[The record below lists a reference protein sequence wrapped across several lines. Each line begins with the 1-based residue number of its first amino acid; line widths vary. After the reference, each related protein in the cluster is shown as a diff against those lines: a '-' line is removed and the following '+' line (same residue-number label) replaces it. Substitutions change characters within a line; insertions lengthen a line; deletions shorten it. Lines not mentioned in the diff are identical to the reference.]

1 MSKKNC
7 DSFSEFFIYR
17 LESVL
22 TKGLRKQSN
31 KSFVS
36 SLVRKQENKIIDE
49 FNFFLNTKLKSL
61 SPPTRKSKIMSVL
74 LESWRPVMMY
84 VFMYIIAQYYILNPI
99 AEFFWPALKLKD
111 LPPEMWTLL
120 TVAVGGYITSRGVEK
135 GLKIWKGGDGMETP
149 TYIPDASSNSNIDSS
164 NTGDSSESMDEDI
177 EEMKT
182 DSEDLS

>member
-1 MSKKNC
+1 MLKRNC

-22 TKGLRKQSN
+22 TKNLRKESN
-31 KSFVS
+31 KNFVS
-36 SLVRKQENKIIDE
+36 NLIRKQEVKIMNE
-49 FNFFLNTKLKSL
+49 FNFFVNTKVNSI
-61 SPPTRKSKIMSVL
+61 SPPKTKSKIAIML
-74 LESWRPVMMY
+74 LESWRPIMMY

-135 GLKIWKGGDGMETP
+135 GLKIWRGSEQGGDPVFMADDP
-149 TYIPDASSNSNIDSS
+149 SVSNYVSSDLENPIDEPEELNTNSN
-164 NTGDSSESMDEDI
+164 
-177 EEMKT
+177 
-182 DSEDLS
+182 DLS

>member
-22 TKGLRKQSN
+22 TKNLRKESN
-31 KSFVS
+31 KNFVS
-36 SLVRKQENKIIDE
+36 NLIRKQEGKIMDE
-49 FNFFLNTKLKSL
+49 FNFFVNTKVNSI
-61 SPPTRKSKIMSVL
+61 SPPKTKSKIATML

-135 GLKIWKGGDGMETP
+135 GLKIWRGSEEQGRPVFMAENSP
-149 TYIPDASSNSNIDSS
+149 TSSEIDSDLE
-164 NTGDSSESMDEDI
+164 NPIDESEEI
-177 EEMKT
+177 GNN
-182 DSEDLS
+182 SEDLA

>member
-1 MSKKNC
+1 MRNRKC

-22 TKGLRKQSN
+22 TKGLRKQGN
-31 KSFVS
+31 KTFVS
-36 SLVRKQENKIIDE
+36 SLVRKQEEKIMDE
-49 FNFFLNTKLKSL
+49 FNFFLNTKLNSIK
-61 SPPTRKSKIMSVL
+61 PETKKSKIASIL

-135 GLKIWKGGDGMETP
+135 GLKIWKGEDQSGGGFILAENQ
-149 TYIPDASSNSNIDSS
+149 SNANIDSEPS
-164 NTGDSSESMDEDI
+164 GESSIESES
-177 EEMKT
+177 EEI
-182 DSEDLS
+182 SEEPEDLA

>member
-7 DSFSEFFIYR
+7 DSFGDFFIYR

-22 TKGLRKQSN
+22 TKNLKKSSN
-31 KSFVS
+31 KTFIS
-36 SLVRKQENKIIDE
+36 SLVRKHEERIKDE
-49 FNFFLNTKLKSL
+49 FNFFLDTKLKSITP
-61 SPPTRKSKIMSVL
+61 SKAKSKIATML

-99 AEFFWPALKLKD
+99 AEFFWPGLKLKD

-135 GLKIWKGGDGMETP
+135 GLKIWRGGEQMNSYP
-149 TYIPDASSNSNIDSS
+149 YISE
-164 NTGDSSESMDEDI
+164 NTGTSTPDDSTVEEFEGDI
-177 EEMKT
+177 EEPNSN
-182 DSEDLS
+182 SEDLS

>member
-1 MSKKNC
+1 MSKKDC
-7 DSFSEFFIYR
+7 DSFGDFFIYR

-22 TKGLRKQSN
+22 TKNLRKQSN
-31 KSFVS
+31 KTFVS
-36 SLVRKQENKIIDE
+36 SLVRKHEERVKDE
-49 FNFFLNTKLKSL
+49 FNFFLDTKLKSL
-61 SPPTRKSKIMSVL
+61 IPSKEKSKIATLL

-135 GLKIWKGGDGMETP
+135 GLKIWRGGEQTNSYP
-149 TYIPDASSNSNIDSS
+149 YISGNTESSTSNDSPIEELE
-164 NTGDSSESMDEDI
+164 GDI
-177 EEMKT
+177 EEPNS
-182 DSEDLS
+182 DSEDLA